1 MHPIIAIV
9 GRPNV
14 GKSTLFNRFLG
25 RRDAIIDS
33 ISGVTRDRHYGI
45 LEWNG
50 RLFTVI
56 DTGGYITDSQNQ
68 FFEEIQKQVVI
79 AVKESDLVLFMVDVK
94 SGILNEDYQ
103 VAQLLR
109 ESQKPILLVVNKVD
123 SVKYIPNT
131 LEFYALGF
139 ECYYCISAISGS
151 GSGELLDQ
159 LVTMLQ
165 KSYTKESC
173 LETLP
178 KIAIVGR
185 PNVGKSTLINTLLGE
200 ERHVVTDISGT
211 TRDAIQVH
219 YYRFGIKCI
228 LIDTAGI
235 RKKSKVIENI
245 EFYSVIRAIRAIEN
259 SDVCFLM
266 IDAQRGWEVQ
276 DLNIFRFIEK
286 NKKGI
291 VILVNKWDLIEKD
304 NYTLSVYEKI
314 IKNKIAPFNDVPIL
328 FISSITKQRI
338 SKTLETALKVYNN
351 RGKKIKTKCLNEL
364 ILPII
369 HATPTSSLRGKHIN
383 IKYCTQLPTN
393 TPKFDFF
400 TNQPKDIKENYKR
413 FIENKLR
420 QQIDFKGVPLTI
432 YFRNG

>member
-9 GRPNV
+9 GRTNV

-56 DTGGYITDSQNQ
+56 DTGGYITDSKNQ
-68 FFEEIQKQVVI
+68 FLEEIQKQVVI
-79 AVKESDLVLFMVDVK
+79 AVKESDIVLFMVDVK
-94 SGILNEDYQ
+94 SGIMNEDYQ

-123 SVKYIPNT
+123 SVKYIPKT

-151 GSGELLDQ
+151 GSGELLDK
-159 LVTMLQ
+159 LGTMLQ

-200 ERHVVTDISGT
+200 ERHVVTEISGT

-219 YYRFGIKCI
+219 YSRFGIKCI

-276 DLNIFRFIEK
+276 DMNIFRFIEK

-304 NYTLSVYEKI
+304 HYTLSVYEKI

-338 SKTLETALKVYNN
+338 SKTLETALKVYKN

-369 HATPTSSLRGKHIN
+369 HATPPSSLRGKHLN

-393 TPKFDFF
+393 TPKFYFF
-400 TNQPKDIKENYKR
+400 TNKPKDIKENYKR

-420 QQIDFKGVPLTI
+420 KQIDFKGVPLTI
-432 YFRNG
+432 YFRNN

>member
-25 RRDAIIDS
+25 SRDAIIDS

-56 DTGGYITDSQNQ
+56 DTGGYITDSKNQNK
-68 FFEEIQKQVVI
+68 FLSEIQKQVVI
-79 AVKESDLVLFMVDVK
+79 AVKESDIVLFMVDVK
-94 SGILNEDYQ
+94 SGIMDEDYQ

-109 ESQKPILLVVNKVD
+109 EYQKPILLVVNKVD
-123 SVKYIPNT
+123 SVKYIPKT

-151 GSGELLDQ
+151 GSGELLDK

-165 KSYTKESC
+165 KSYTQESC

-185 PNVGKSTLINTLLGE
+185 PNVGKSTLMNTLLGE
-200 ERHVVTDISGT
+200 ERHMVTDISGT
-211 TRDAIQVH
+211 TRDSIQVH
-219 YYRFGIKCI
+219 YSRFGIKCI

-235 RKKSKVIENI
+235 RKKSKVRETI

-259 SDVCFLM
+259 SDVCLLM
-266 IDAQRGWEVQ
+266 IDAQRGYEVQ
-276 DLNIFRFIEK
+276 DFNIFRFIEK
-286 NKKGI
+286 NKKGVI
-291 VILVNKWDLIEKD
+291 ILVNKWDLIEKD
-304 NYTLSVYEKI
+304 HHTHLVYEKI
-314 IKNKIAPFNDVPIL
+314 IKKNISNVKELPIL

-338 SKTLETALKVYNN
+338 SKTLETALKVYKN
-351 RGKKIKTKCLNEL
+351 RWKKIKTKCLNEL
-364 ILPII
+364 MLPII
-369 HATPTSSLRGKHIN
+369 HATPPCSILHVD
-383 IKYCTQLPTN
+383 IKYCTQLPTK
-393 TPKFDFF
+393 TPKFYFF
-400 TNQPKDIKENYKR
+400 TNKPKYIKENYKR

-420 QQIDFKGVPLTI
+420 KKIDFKGVPLTI
-432 YFRNG
+432 YFKNK